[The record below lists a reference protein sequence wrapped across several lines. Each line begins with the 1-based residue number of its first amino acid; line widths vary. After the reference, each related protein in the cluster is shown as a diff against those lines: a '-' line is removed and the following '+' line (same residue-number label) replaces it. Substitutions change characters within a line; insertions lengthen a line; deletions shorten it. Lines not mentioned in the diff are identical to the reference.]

1 VQRAEQQQPREV
13 LSAKYS
19 ANGGPAGSLCHNNA
33 FGSLFMNSPTPDS
46 MTEESPVS
54 DGPSF
59 ADILSEFE
67 QQSQTA
73 AGGPI
78 EGTVLSVSS
87 EGVVVDV
94 GRKSDGLLDV
104 EQFRNEDGTFRLEPG
119 AKVLVTITGTNEQG
133 QLTLSTHQVEAPKDW
148 AGLQAAYDE
157 KKTITGR
164 VLEAIKG
171 GLRVDVGV
179 RAFMPA
185 SRSGVREVA
194 ELETLVGQEV
204 ECRITKLDTSKEDVV
219 VDRRVVLEERER
231 EARQVAFDAV
241 QEGAEVT
248 GRVRNLADFGAFV
261 DVGGVDG
268 LLHVADISWTRIG
281 KPSDV
286 LKPGDEVRVKVLK
299 VNRETRKISLG
310 MKQLLPE
317 PWTLAEGKF
326 NAGDRVRG
334 TVARLTDFG
343 AFIELIPGVEG
354 LIHVSEMSWTKKNP
368 RPADL
373 LKPGEAVEAVV
384 LLANIAEKKISLGL
398 KQALGDPWDEV
409 PVKFQTGT
417 VVEAPVVS
425 IQKFGAFVQLA
436 EGVEGM
442 IHVGDITSEKR
453 IENPKDVL
461 SMGQTVRCVV
471 TEVDRERRR
480 LRLSMKQLEPT
491 KADLWIAEHKEG
503 DTVTGR
509 VVDVRDNRLQVELG
523 EGVTGVCRLASAEKG
538 ASGGASNSQK
548 ADVASAAALLAAKFK
563 QGLAPQESGPKIR
576 SGETRKFS
584 IAQID
589 QQKKRIDL
597 TLAE

>member
-1 VQRAEQQQPREV
+1 
-13 LSAKYS
+13 
-19 ANGGPAGSLCHNNA
+19 
-33 FGSLFMNSPTPDS
+33 MTSPTPDS
-46 MTEESPVS
+46 LTEETPVS

-67 QQSQTA
+67 QQSQQTP
-73 AGGPI
+73 GGPI
-78 EGTVLSVSS
+78 EGTVLSVSD
-87 EGVVVDV
+87 EGVVVDI
-94 GRKSDGLLDV
+94 GRKSDGLLDAAP
-104 EQFRNEDGTFRLEPG
+104 FRNPDGTFRLEPG
-119 AKVLVTITGTNEQG
+119 AKVLVKITGTNEQG
-133 QLTLSTHQVEAPKDW
+133 QLTLSTHQVETPKDW
-148 AGLQAAYDE
+148 SALQAAYEE

-164 VLEAIKG
+164 VIESVKG

-194 ELETLVGQEV
+194 ELETLVGREI
-204 ECRITKLDTSKEDVV
+204 ECRITKLDPEKEDVV
-219 VDRRVVLEERER
+219 VDRRVILEERER
-231 EARQVAFDAV
+231 EARQQAFDAV
-241 QEGAEVT
+241 QEGAELN
-248 GRVRNLADFGAFV
+248 GRVRNLTDFGAFV
-261 DVGGVDG
+261 DIGGVDG

-286 LKPGDEVRVKVLK
+286 LKVGDEVRVKVLK

-310 MKQLLPE
+310 MKQLQPE

-326 NAGDRVRG
+326 EVGQRVRG

-343 AFIELIPGVEG
+343 AFIELMPGVEG

-368 RPADL
+368 RPADI
-373 LKPGEAVEAVV
+373 LKPGETVEAVV
-384 LLANIAEKKISLGL
+384 LLANTAEKKISLGL

-409 PVKFQTGT
+409 PVKFQPGT

-442 IHVGDITSEKR
+442 IHVGDITGEKR
-453 IENPKDVL
+453 IDHPKDVL
-461 SMGQTVRCVV
+461 SVGQTVRCVV

-491 KADLWIAEHKEG
+491 KADLWLAEHKEG

-509 VVDVRDNRLQVELG
+509 VLEVRESRVQVELG
-523 EGVTGVCRLASAEKG
+523 EGVTGICRLATSEKAQNAG
-538 ASGGASNSQK
+538 RNAQK

-563 QGLAPQESGPKIR
+563 QGASPQPDSAPKIR
-576 SGETRKFS
+576 PGETRRFS
-584 IAQID
+584 IRQID
-589 QQKKRIDL
+589 PQKKRIDL

>member
-1 VQRAEQQQPREV
+1 MF
-13 LSAKYS
+13 SAV
-19 ANGGPAGSLCHNNA
+19 
-33 FGSLFMNSPTPDS
+33 LFMNSPTPDS

-67 QQSQTA
+67 AQSQKA
-73 AGGPI
+73 PGGPI
-78 EGTVLSVSS
+78 EGTVLSVSD
-87 EGVVVDV
+87 EGAVIDV

-104 EQFRNEDGTFRLEPG
+104 APYRNGDGTFRLEPG
-119 AKVLVTITGTNEQG
+119 AKVLVSITGTNEQG
-133 QLTLSTHQVEAPKDW
+133 QLTLSTHRVEVPKDW
-148 AGLQAAYDE
+148 TGLQAAYNE
-157 KKTITGR
+157 KKTIQGR
-164 VLEAIKG
+164 VTEAVKG
-171 GLRVDVGV
+171 GLRVDIGV

-185 SRSGVREVA
+185 SRSGIREMA
-194 ELETLVGQEV
+194 ELETLVGQDID
-204 ECRITKLDTSKEDVV
+204 CRITKLDTEKEDVV

-231 EARQVAFDAV
+231 ESRQQAFDAV
-241 QEGAEVT
+241 QEGAEVI
-248 GRVRNLADFGAFV
+248 GRVRNLTDFGAFV
-261 DVGGVDG
+261 DIGGIDG

-281 KPSDV
+281 KPADV
-286 LKPGDEVRVKVLK
+286 LKAGDEVRVKILK

-310 MKQLLPE
+310 MKQLQPE

-326 NAGDRVRG
+326 NVGDRVKG

-343 AFIELIPGVEG
+343 AFVELLPGVEG

-368 RPADL
+368 RPADI
-373 LKPGEAVEAVV
+373 LKPGETVEVV
-384 LLANIAEKKISLGL
+384 VILANAAEKKISLGL
-398 KQALGDPWDEV
+398 KQALGDPWDAV
-409 PVKFQTGT
+409 PENFKPGT

-436 EGVEGM
+436 DGVEGM

-461 SMGQTVRCVV
+461 SLGQNVRCVV

-491 KADLWIAEHKEG
+491 KADLWLAEHKEG

-509 VVDVRDNRLQVELG
+509 VLEVRDNRIQVELG
-523 EGVTGVCRLASAEKG
+523 EGVTGVCRLAAADKSSSGSG
-538 ASGGASNSQK
+538 ANSQK
-548 ADVASAAALLAAKFK
+548 ADVASAAALLAARFK
-563 QGLAPQESGPKIR
+563 QGIAPQDSGPKIR
-576 SGETRKFS
+576 PGETRRFS

-589 QQKKRIDL
+589 PQKKRIDL
-597 TLAE
+597 TLTD